1 MKIAGKIWG
10 QTAELFKN
18 SNVEIHRLEI
28 TKDGYC
34 SKHKHLHKFNMFF
47 VERGQVEIRV
57 WKNDYSLVDTTILN
71 THDIHVV
78 EPGEFHQFK
87 VLKSGV
93 MFEIYWVELRSCDI
107 EREEIGGQK

>member
-28 TKDGYC
+28 KTGFC

-47 VERGQVEIRV
+47 VEKGQVEIKV
-57 WKNDYSLVDTTILN
+57 WKNDYKLVDTTILN

-78 EPGEFHQFK
+78 APGEFHQFK
-87 VLKSGV
+87 VLKAGV
-93 MFEIYWVELRSCDI
+93 MFEIYWVELTNDI
-107 EREEIGGQK
+107 ERESIGGQE